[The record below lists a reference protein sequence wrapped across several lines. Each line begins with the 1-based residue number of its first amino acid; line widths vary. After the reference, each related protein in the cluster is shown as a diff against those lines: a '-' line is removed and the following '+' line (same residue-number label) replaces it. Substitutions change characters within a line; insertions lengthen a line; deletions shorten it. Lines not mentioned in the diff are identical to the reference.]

1 MRYAI
6 RLFVLVA
13 AVSSV
18 AAYAETAA
26 LHIEKKI
33 VSKSTFGSNDGPAS
47 AGQCDSSGNIYVRLF
62 DSADPYQARPVLM
75 LDKAGAVQAKFA
87 SPHLSELQKYQ
98 FEVPFAV
105 LPHGGVAVVDW
116 MYPDI
121 HVVKFTAD
129 GTVESDVKLDFARFA
144 PYQLAVFPSGDL
156 LLSGVEDGNRAHPP
170 RYKSFAAIY
179 DKTGHLMKRLTL
191 EGDGEIDRAIEV
203 GDSRYASHGPGWGN
217 MAVEQGMAATGDD
230 GNVYLVRRMS
240 PATVYVISS
249 AGELVR
255 KVVVEPQT
263 AGDMPFEMQIAK
275 GKIAFVFDGW
285 TGDRSTG
292 NSKLTVV
299 DANSGERMEDFEGG
313 IGGAGFLGL
322 SCYVPESGRFTFLS
336 MSDANHIEITTARK
350 K

>member
-1 MRYAI
+1 MKYAI
-6 RLFVLVA
+6 RLFALVA
-13 AVSSV
+13 AVSFG
-18 AAYAETAA
+18 AA
-26 LHIEKKI
+26 LAQPLVLRVEKTI
-33 VSKSTFGSNDGPAS
+33 VSKSTFGSNDGPAG

-62 DSADPYQARPVLM
+62 DPADPGQARPVLM
-75 LDKAGAVQAKFA
+75 FDKAGALQAKFA
-87 SPHLSELQKYQ
+87 SPHLPELQMGQ
-98 FEVPFAV
+98 FERPFAL
-105 LPHGGVAVVDW
+105 LPNGGVAVVDW

-121 HVVKFTAD
+121 HVVKFSAD

-179 DKTGHLMKRLTL
+179 NKTGHLMKRLTL
-191 EGDGEIDRAIEV
+191 DGDEEIDRAIEV

-249 AGELVR
+249 AGEVVR

-299 DANSGERMEDFEGG
+299 DANSGERVEDFEGG

-322 SCYVPESGRFTFLS
+322 SCYVPESGGFTFVS
-336 MSDANHIEITTARK
+336 MSDGKVEIATARK